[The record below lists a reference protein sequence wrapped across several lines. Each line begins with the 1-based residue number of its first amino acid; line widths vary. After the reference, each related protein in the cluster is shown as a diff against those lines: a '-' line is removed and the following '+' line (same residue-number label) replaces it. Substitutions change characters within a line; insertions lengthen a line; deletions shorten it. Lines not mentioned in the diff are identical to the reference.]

1 MSRPLKT
8 KSFLL
13 ISIALGLIS
22 NQSLFAN
29 EAQTETLP
37 LSAQKIEEI
46 QEKENA
52 AYSDFVFKYLVAEVA
67 IQRGELGLASQLFL
81 DLANAKRDVKI
92 AERATQLAIFTQ
104 NTNAG
109 LAASNLWMELN
120 PDALEPR
127 QTATQILVMA
137 GNLGAA
143 KPHLEKLLSKE
154 DTRANGFLFLNT
166 LLETQADKTAVL
178 GLVQDLAQPYPKLAE
193 AHLTLSQAALHAQ
206 MPDLALKEISLANQL
221 KPNWEL
227 GAIQQAEILY
237 QQSPDK
243 AINFYRQ
250 FLSKNSQA
258 NDARLNLAKMLVTQK
273 RFKETPDELKKLA
286 KAAEK
291 KPELLALIGMLAMQS
306 NAIADAEN
314 YLKQALH
321 SSFKDKELIYLYLG
335 QLAEKKQKSEE
346 ALNWYSQI
354 QAPSSE
360 MNDPLK
366 SSHYLE
372 AQIGSALIIAS
383 TKGVDAAITMLDEL
397 QNLNTA
403 QLSLVIQT
411 QANLLMRAKRIQDS
425 FELLDKAVMNLPENA
440 ELIYDHAMAAERLEK
455 FEIVETQLRK
465 LIKLKPNFAQA
476 YNALGYSFADRNIHL
491 EEAYQLIEKALSFN
505 PNDHFVMDS
514 MGWVNYRLG
523 KLDLAEKYLMAAYRI
538 QSDTEIAAHLGEVLW
553 QQGKN
558 KEAEKIWNDALKTG
572 SDNEVLLKTIKQFK
586 P

>member
-1 MSRPLKT
+1 M
-8 KSFLL
+8 SFLL
-13 ISIALGLIS
+13 NTKSLLMLSIAFGLVT
-22 NQSLFAN
+22 NQPLLAN
-29 EAQTETLP
+29 DTQTETLP
-37 LSAQKIEEI
+37 LSAEKSEEMH
-46 QEKENA
+46 ENENA

-67 IQRGELGLASQLFL
+67 IQRGELGLAAQLFL
-81 DLANAKRDVKI
+81 DLAKAKRDVKI
-92 AERATQLAIFTQ
+92 AERATQLAIYTQ
-104 NTNAG
+104 NTNTG

-154 DTRANGFLFLNT
+154 ETRANGFLFLNT
-166 LLETQADKTAVL
+166 LLENQTDKAAVL
-178 GLVQDLAQPYPKLAE
+178 LLVQNLAQPYPKLAE
-193 AHLTLSQAALHAQ
+193 AHLTVSQAAFHAQ
-206 MPDLALKEISLANQL
+206 MPELALKEIMVANQL
-221 KPNWEL
+221 KSNWEL

-237 QQSPDK
+237 QQSPEK

-250 FLSKNSQA
+250 FLSNNAQA
-258 NDARLNLAKMLVTQK
+258 NDARLNLVKMLVSQK
-273 RFKETPDELKKLA
+273 KFKDAQPELKKLA

-291 KPELLALIGMLAMQS
+291 KPELLALVGMLAIQS
-306 NAIADAEN
+306 NAIDDAEN
-314 YLKQALH
+314 YLKQALN
-321 SSFKDKELIYLYLG
+321 SAFKDKELIYLYLG
-335 QLAEKKQKSEE
+335 QLAEKKQKTDE

-354 QAPSSE
+354 QAPSADL
-360 MNDPLK
+360 NDPLK

-372 AQIGSALIIAS
+372 AQMSSALIIAR
-383 TKGVDAAITMLDEL
+383 TKGVDAAISLLDEL
-397 QNLNTA
+397 QNLSTT

-411 QANLLMRAKRIQDS
+411 QANLLMQAKRFQEGFD
-425 FELLDKAVMNLPENA
+425 LLDKAVINLPENA

-455 FEIVETQLRK
+455 FEVVEAQLRK
-465 LIKLKPNFAQA
+465 LIKLKPNFSQA

-523 KLDLAEKYLMAAYRI
+523 KLDQAAQHLMAAYNI
-538 QSDTEIAAHLGEVLW
+538 QADTEIAAHLGEVLW
-553 QQGKN
+553 QQGKL
-558 KEAEKIWNDALKTG
+558 KEAEKIWGDALKAAP
-572 SDNEVLLKTIKQFK
+572 DNEVLLKTIKQFK